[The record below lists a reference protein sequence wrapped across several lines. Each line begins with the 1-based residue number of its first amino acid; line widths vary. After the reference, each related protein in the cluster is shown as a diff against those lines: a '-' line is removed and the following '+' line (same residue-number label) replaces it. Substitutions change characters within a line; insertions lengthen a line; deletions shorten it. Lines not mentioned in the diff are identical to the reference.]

1 MKSLLK
7 VIPLHKNE
15 KLLVKKAKNKQRDA
29 QRILFEV
36 HAPKMLSVCRYYIKD
51 LMTAEEVMLTGFLK
65 VFQNIDSF
73 NDKGSF
79 EGWIR
84 RIMIRSCIDH
94 LRKKKVFSI
103 ELNDEVVADIT
114 ESYDDHSDF
123 DVAAVQMLI
132 DQLPEGYKVVFMM
145 YAIEGYKHSEIAEEL
160 GITEGTSKSQLYKAR
175 KMLQEQIQK
184 LNNKHYG
191 TDKF

>member
-15 KLLVKKAKNKQRDA
+15 KLLVKKAKNKRRDA

-73 NDKGSF
+73 HDKGSF

-84 RIMIRSCIDH
+84 RIMVRCCIDH
-94 LRKKKVFSI
+94 LRKKKV
-103 ELNDEVVADIT
+103 
-114 ESYDDHSDF
+114 
-123 DVAAVQMLI
+123 
-132 DQLPEGYKVVFMM
+132 
-145 YAIEGYKHSEIAEEL
+145 
-160 GITEGTSKSQLYKAR
+160 
-175 KMLQEQIQK
+175 
-184 LNNKHYG
+184 
-191 TDKF
+191 